1 MKTETY
7 ILPSFWASYL
17 INNDDSG
24 LSDSEYR
31 AIQVWQECD
40 GPASGWPIDCKEY
53 GMTRFHDAKRQF
65 PYACDCAEY
74 VFPV

>member
-7 ILPSFWASYL
+7 ILPAYWASYL

-24 LSDSEYR
+24 LSDSEYETIR
-31 AIQVWQECD
+31 IWQELYA
-40 GPASGWPIDCKEY
+40 PASGWPIDCKEY
-53 GMTRFHDAKRQF
+53 GHARYHDAMRLF
-65 PYACDCAEY
+65 PYSCDCAEY